1 MNPENALAEIQHS
14 LNLLNNKFQV
24 LSNENQK
31 ISPLEVQEF
40 IRLIRH
46 LYEKSLEM
54 QYAHAMK
61 CLEETEAAIAAPY
74 TPQNENHETRQSS
87 SGLITHTGPE
97 HQNELNEEEKA
108 NIMPQDFTGIQNPVK
123 HPTMD
128 ELLALAA
135 TKAAE
140 LNQQQET
147 VRRKK
152 VVADIH
158 DTFTELPTVA
168 TRFSD
173 KETLAKK
180 MAGSRTQTAVAE
192 KHRHKPITDLK
203 SAIGINEKFLF
214 INHLFGGNAQLY
226 HSSIEMLNTCASHTD
241 ALRFLEQNVL
251 TIYEWDRKESPAT
264 LFLELIE
271 RRYLS

>member
-1 MNPENALAEIQHS
+1 MNPEIALAEIQHS

-40 IRLIRH
+40 IVLLRN
-46 LYEKSLEM
+46 LYEKSLAM
-54 QYAHAMK
+54 QYAHSMR
-61 CLEETEAAIAAPY
+61 CLEETEAAIVAQYAS
-74 TPQNENHETRQSS
+74 QNESHETRQAS
-87 SGLITHTGPE
+87 SGSKIPTGPV
-97 HQNELNEEEKA
+97 HQHELDGEEKA
-108 NIMPQDFTGIQNPVK
+108 NIIPQDFTGFQNPVK

-180 MAGSRTQTAVAE
+180 MAGNRTQTAVAE

-226 HSSIEMLNTCASHTD
+226 HSSIEMLNTCASHAD
-241 ALRFLEQNVL
+241 ALRFLEQNVF
-251 TIYEWDRKESPAT
+251 TIYEWDSKESPAT
-264 LFLELIE
+264 MFMELIE